1 MLRKMALLAIPSL
14 TLYAMQTRACEHNR
28 SDESNRQRDSQ
39 DDKDNNEKQPTA
51 VPEPDTRAMLSLGLA
66 GMAGF
71 NRRRVN
77 KSLR

>member
-39 DDKDNNEKQPTA
+39 DDNEKQPTA